1 MLPHSIF
8 LPERT
13 QPTEH
18 KSPMHILWAVLIAR
32 ICEVLPLLCPVCGGQ
47 MRVIA
52 FINYSADMRHLIGA
66 HRR

>member
-1 MLPHSIF
+1 MLPYSIF

-18 KSPMHILWAVLIAR
+18 RRPAHILWAALIAR

-47 MRVIA
+47 RA
-52 FINYSADMRHLIGA
+52 RGFCCPADVAMPSFV
-66 HRR
+66 

>member
-1 MLPHSIF
+1 MLPYSIF
-8 LPERT
+8 LLERT

-18 KSPMHILWAVLIAR
+18 RRPAHILWAVLIAR
-32 ICEVLPLLCPVCGGQ
+32 IFEVLPLLCPVCGGQ

>member
-1 MLPHSIF
+1 
-8 LPERT
+8 
-13 QPTEH
+13 
-18 KSPMHILWAVLIAR
+18 VLIAR
-32 ICEVLPLLCPVCGGQ
+32 ICEVLLLLCPVCGGQ